1 MSGATRG
8 GFSLVR
14 KMYVCILL
22 LASKWQ
28 IASVQGMPWLETK
41 ANQFVCAYINQ
52 KGGFCIK
59 INNLSL
65 LCKLQKRIDV
75 N

>member
-1 MSGATRG
+1 M
-8 GFSLVR
+8 
-14 KMYVCILL
+14 
-22 LASKWQ
+22 
-28 IASVQGMPWLETK
+28 IASLIM
-41 ANQFVCAYINQ
+41 ANGIDPGDALVGNESEPIRLCIYQ

-59 INNLSL
+59 INNISL